1 MKTKLFPVALASLTL
16 LAMAG
21 CSRSNGDDAKA
32 AVATQPPAATAAPP
46 TTAAPTSTAAPA
58 ASPADFAAKVGDSAL
73 GKIMTDATGLTLYGF
88 INDVNATSTC
98 YSTCA
103 EAWPPVIVDADWK
116 VGPGLDTGIFSTTK
130 REDGS
135 LQLVAGK
142 YPLYTYGGDAAPGDT
157 TGHGSGDVWF
167 AMNIDGTLVAADAT
181 AAPTTTTAA
190 APAPAAAP
198 NPYGNEAGTEAPA
211 AAVPASAP
219 APVLTAQ
226 TSLGEVLVDADG
238 MTLYGFT
245 KDADGNSS
253 CNDKCAEAW
262 PPLTIDSD
270 QLPASLDAKVFSV
283 ITRADGSHQLKAGK
297 WPLYRFAGDSAA
309 GEVNGQGSGGS
320 WFVVD
325 PAGKLI
331 K

>member
-46 TTAAPTSTAAPA
+46 TTAPPASTAAPA

-73 GKIMTDATGLTLYGF
+73 GKLMTDAKGLTLYGF
-88 INDVNATSTC
+88 TNDINATSTC

-103 EAWPPVIVDADWK
+103 EAWPPVIVAADWK
-116 VGPGLDTGIFSTTK
+116 VGPGLDTGVFSTTK
-130 REDGS
+130 RDDGS

-167 AMNIDGTLVAADAT
+167 AVNLDGTLVSADAA
-181 AAPTTTTAA
+181 AAPTTTAA
-190 APAPAAAP
+190 APAATPAP
-198 NPYGNEAGTEAPA
+198 NPYGNETGTTVPA
-211 AAVPASAP
+211 AAP
-219 APVLTAQ
+219 APDAAPTPVSTA
-226 TSLGEVLVDADG
+226 TTPLGEVLVDTKG

-262 PPLTIDSD
+262 PPLTVDSAD
-270 QLPASLDAKVFSV
+270 LPAGLDPQVFSV

-297 WPLYRFAGDSAA
+297 WPLYRFAGDSAP
-309 GEVNGQGSGGS
+309 GDVNGQGSGGS

-325 PAGKLI
+325 PTGKLI

>member
-21 CSRSNGDDAKA
+21 CSRSNSDDAKA
-32 AVATQPPAATAAPP
+32 AVAPPPAATAAPP
-46 TTAAPTSTAAPA
+46 TTAPATTAAPA
-58 ASPADFAAKVGDSAL
+58 ASPADFAAKVGESGL
-73 GKIMTDATGLTLYGF
+73 GKIMTDAKGLTLYGF

-116 VGPGLDTGIFSTTK
+116 VGPGLDTGVFSTTK

-167 AMNIDGTLVAADAT
+167 AMNLDGTLVAKDVKDAT
-181 AAPTTTTAA
+181 AAAPTTTAA
-190 APAPAAAP
+190 AAPAAAP
-198 NPYGNEAGTEAPA
+198 NPYGNETGTQAPAPA
-211 AAVPASAP
+211 AAP
-219 APVLTAQ
+219 APVSTAT
-226 TSLGEVLVDADG
+226 TSLGDVLVDASG

-270 QLPASLDAKVFSV
+270 QLPAGLDAKVFSV
-283 ITRADGSHQLKAGK
+283 IARADGSHQLKAGK
-297 WPLYRFAGDSAA
+297 WPLYRFAGDSAP
-309 GEVNGQGSGGS
+309 GDVNGQGSGGS
-320 WFVVD
+320 WFVVAPD
-325 PAGKLI
+325 GKLI